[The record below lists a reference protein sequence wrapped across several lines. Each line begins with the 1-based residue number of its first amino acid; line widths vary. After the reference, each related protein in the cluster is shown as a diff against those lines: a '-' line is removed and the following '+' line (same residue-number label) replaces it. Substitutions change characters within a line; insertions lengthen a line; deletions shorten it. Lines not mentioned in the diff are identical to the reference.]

1 MNRSRIN
8 GVLRHTYF
16 KGYSVQSNYA
26 RKYAQ
31 EVAALAS
38 LGMITTQVVRG
49 QTPVF
54 GRIWRVTKAGMEFL
68 SDEGIV

>member
-1 MNRSRIN
+1 MNRN
-8 GVLRHTYF
+8 KLNAVLRHAYIEGF
-16 KGYSVQSNYA
+16 SVQSNYA
-26 RKYAQ
+26 RNFAQ

-54 GRIWRVTKAGMEFL
+54 GRVWRVTKDGMEFL